1 MERRSFFKR
10 IFKSADNK
18 IEENVPQ
25 QSGIRMRSAMLS
37 SSPYIGEIQMVGFN
51 FAPRGWAFC
60 NGQLL
65 AISQN
70 TALFSIL
77 GTTYGGNGQTTFALP
92 NLQGQFPMG
101 NNQGPGLS
109 SRTLGEQGGSETVT
123 LQTNQ
128 IPPLSIQAPTVT
140 VRGAGGTQ
148 GTGLTSGKQLGATT
162 LNSNGS
168 SALPISNMPP
178 YLAVNFIIALQ
189 GIYPPRP

>member
-18 IEENVPQ
+18 IEDNVPQ
-25 QSGIRMRSAMLS
+25 KGGIRMQNAMVS
-37 SSPYIGEIQMVGFN
+37 SMPYIGEIQMVGFN
-51 FAPRGWAFC
+51 FAPVGWAFC
-60 NGQLL
+60 NGQILSI
-65 AISQN
+65 ASN
-70 TALFSIL
+70 TALFSLL
-77 GTTYGGNGQTTFALP
+77 GTTYGGNGQTNFALP

-109 SRTLGEQGGSETVT
+109 PRTLGEQGGSETVT

-140 VRGAGGTQ
+140 VRGTGGTQ
-148 GTGLTSGKQLGATT
+148 GKGLTTGKQLGAST
-162 LNSNGS
+162 LSSNSS
-168 SALPISNMPP
+168 SALPVSNMPP

-189 GIYPPRP
+189 GIFPPRP